1 MANSDEALRWVERSA
16 AEFEQ
21 LIQVEG
27 RSDEPILQ
35 DWLERHPAF
44 VPLFDGPG
52 GSGWPPWPGALISQ
66 PRLTGI
72 VGKVPDFCWLAA
84 NSAHLTAVMVEI
96 EVPDKP
102 WQRAQDLGQAA
113 SLTHARDQINSWR
126 SWFRDPANSVNF
138 LNDYLVPRE
147 YLDLEFRQ
155 HFVLIH
161 GSRDE
166 YIGDRLRTRQR
177 AAGASA
183 PDETLMSFDR
193 LPEIVD
199 VRAARYGCVK
209 RTGSGFVAVAV
220 PPTWLPEKLS
230 DEALSR
236 TTGYEEKIT
245 ASSVDETTKSR
256 WLTTI
261 KERSQPSLTHQPRY
275 RPRG

>member
-1 MANSDEALRWVERSA
+1 MAGSDTAQQWIEQSA

-21 LIQVEG
+21 LIRGEG
-27 RSDEPILQ
+27 RSDESILQ

-44 VPLFDGPG
+44 VPLFDGPDR
-52 GSGWPPWPGALISQ
+52 SGWPPWPGALISQ

-72 VGKVPDFCWLAA
+72 EGAVPDFCWLAA

-102 WQRAQDLGQAA
+102 WQHDQDLGQAA
-113 SLTHARDQINSWR
+113 PLTHARDQINSWR
-126 SWFRDPANSVNF
+126 SWFRDPANSVSF

-147 YLDLEFRQ
+147 YMDFEFRQ
-155 HFVLIH
+155 HFLLIH

-166 YIGDRLRTRQR
+166 YIGDRSRTRQR
-177 AAGASA
+177 AAGASS

-193 LPEIVD
+193 LSEIVD

-209 RTGSGFVAVAV
+209 RTGSGYVAVAV
-220 PPTWLPEKLS
+220 PPTWLPERLS
-230 DEALSR
+230 SDALSR
-236 TTGYEEKIT
+236 TTGYEEVIA
-245 ASSVDETTKSR
+245 ASSVDDTTKSQ
-256 WLTTI
+256 WLTALKT
-261 KERSQPSLTHQPRY
+261 RSQPTGRRPRY